1 MNDNTLDMDSLLH
14 ALDNENNSS
23 IGDLTTEKIQTY
35 KNNALQQLQLP
46 REILKQYHKKLK
58 NYRLVED
65 LPDVQYGHYIRWIS
79 LKDPNN
85 IKLTNGGIICDIRVF
100 NQQVHIRCKN
110 NLNRIMQIILDE
122 CLVFQKLS
130 DQERVILD
138 VLDYLATKS

>member
-46 REILKQYHKKLK
+46 REMLKQYHKKLK

-65 LPDVQYGHYIRWIS
+65 LPDVQYGHHIRWIL

>member
-1 MNDNTLDMDSLLH
+1 MTHDTLDMDGLLH

-23 IGDLTTEKIQTY
+23 IGDLTTAKIQTY
-35 KNNALQQLQLP
+35 KNNALQQLQLS

-58 NYRLVED
+58 NYRLVEE

-79 LKDPNN
+79 LKDPNK

-100 NQQVHIRCKN
+100 NEQVHIRCKN
-110 NLNRIMQIILDE
+110 NLNHIMQIILDE

-138 VLDYLATKS
+138 VLDYLANKN